1 MEYPCDFPLKVFGRN
16 EEGFEQLV
24 LDLVKPH
31 LAENAEL
38 VVSRN
43 QSRHGKYQSLT
54 IRFTADSRQQLDA
67 IYQSLTDCEQVVMSL

>member
-1 MEYPCDFPLKVFGRN
+1 L
-16 EEGFEQLV
+16 L
-24 LDLVKPH
+24 KPH
-31 LAENAEL
+31 FDADAEF

-54 IRFTADSRQQLDA
+54 IRFTAQSRQQLDA